1 MTTRAL
7 DTLLESIVDYAGL
20 YPPAKLPMQAAVE
33 NYARD
38 RAGTQS
44 RMLGRFICPASR
56 LKEFSQAAS
65 PLLPGTF
72 ATSGYRE
79 HGRTTETQGP
89 WLLSVLADGVTGEDP
104 VGGLMRDLETIHVF
118 NLRHAHD
125 DHGLAAVDTIEVK
138 PPTPDFIDEVIDE
151 IPEAIFPFFEIP
163 AEGDARGFIAALPG
177 HAAGAKIRAGG
188 VTEDAFPT
196 AQRVALFI
204 DACRL
209 AEIAFKATAGLHHPV
224 RGQYPLTYEKGC
236 AKGTMFGFLNVF
248 VAAVMAHAHELE
260 PEVIAKCLSET
271 NAGAFTF
278 SDAGLA
284 WGGHKATVEE
294 IGKARGAFAVSF
306 GSCSFEEPVAD
317 LKALGLLKD

>member
-1 MTTRAL
+1 MTTRSL
-7 DTLLESIVDYAGL
+7 DALLESIVDYAGL
-20 YPPAKLPMQAAVE
+20 YPPAKLPMQGSVE

-38 RAGTQS
+38 RAGPHA

-56 LKEFSQAAS
+56 LGEFSKAAS

-79 HGRTTETQGP
+79 HARGGEMSEP
-89 WLLSVLADGVTGEDP
+89 WLLSVLVDGATGEDA
-104 VGGLMRDLETIHVF
+104 VGGMMRDLEAIQAF
-118 NLRHAHD
+118 NLRHAHE
-125 DHGLAAVDTIEVK
+125 DHGLAVIDTIEVK
-138 PPTPDFIDEVIDE
+138 PPTPDFIDEVIEE
-151 IPEAIFPFFEIP
+151 IPESIFPFFEIP

-177 HAAGAKIRAGG
+177 HAAGAKIRTGG

-248 VAAVMAHAHELE
+248 VAAVMAHTHELE
-260 PEVIAKCLSET
+260 PEELAKCLGET
-271 NAGAFTF
+271 NAGAFAF
-278 SDAGLA
+278 SDAGVA
-284 WGGHKATVEE
+284 WGSRKATPEQ
-294 IGKARGAFAVSF
+294 ITKARGEFAVSF

-317 LKALGLLKD
+317 LKAMGLLKD